1 MGRKLLNSIILV
13 RHAECYKN
21 VRDEHG
27 GKGDVLT
34 KKGKKQLLSLSKKID
49 RLNIQHQI
57 PANILFYSDV
67 NQIKQTAEYLS
78 IKLGVPA
85 RVDERIVPLNLGI
98 LDGLSKEE
106 AMTKFPDEASQLE
119 KWRSGMLEIRNL
131 QIPCAE
137 SFDTFWKRGKS
148 FIFELTKNSTSA
160 IVIGSRSVLILLMNI
175 LLDQNP
181 YVDGK
186 YYPYDF
192 SCASIAYFS
201 YTNKWN
207 SIYMRG
213 VRTVDGE
220 VLKVQNREGIPS
232 EFCYTSK
239 KVNFLSQP

>member
-1 MGRKLLNSIILV
+1 MGRKLLNTIILV

-21 VRDEHG
+21 IRDEHG

-34 KKGKKQLLSLSKKID
+34 MKGKKQLLSLSKKID
-49 RLNIQHQI
+49 QLNIKHQI
-57 PANILFYSDV
+57 PANMLFYSDV
-67 NQIKQTAEYLS
+67 SQIMQTAEYLS

-85 RVDERIVPLNLGI
+85 MLDERIAPLNLGI
-98 LDGLSKEE
+98 LDGLSKKE

-119 KWRSGMLEIRNL
+119 KWRSGMLEIRDL

-137 SFDTFWKRGKS
+137 SFDTFWNRGKS

-160 IVIGSRSVLILLMNI
+160 IVVGSRSVLILLMNI

-186 YYPYDF
+186 YYPYNF

-201 YTNKWN
+201 YTNKWK

-213 VRTVDGE
+213 VHTFDGK
-220 VLKVQNREGIPS
+220 VLKVQNREEIPS
-232 EFCYTSK
+232 GFFIHPK
-239 KVNFLSQP
+239 K